1 MKHRL
6 IYASVVLTAV
16 VAAPM
21 AMPTAA
27 FAKKKGPVLT
37 GKEAE
42 IARGKAMEAKATAQL
57 TKAQTQLAR
66 ANRSIENAIA
76 VQKSASEAGEAAAA
90 DFRQIVTTPS
100 TFNNAAEARV
110 WTKRVNDAY
119 DRWAATEK
127 RNAEGGKNLAG
138 ATKDQKAAEAD
149 IASANASLEVAR
161 KIVAAAQLMP

>member
-6 IYASVVLTAV
+6 IYASVVLAAV
-16 VAAPM
+16 VAAPV
-21 AMPTAA
+21 AVPSTA
-27 FAKKKGPVLT
+27 FAKKGPALT

-57 TKAQTQLAR
+57 TKAQGQLAR
-66 ANRSIENAIA
+66 ANRGIENAIA

-90 DFRQIVTTPS
+90 DFRQIASTPS

-119 DRWAATEK
+119 DRWAAAEK

-149 IASANASLEVAR
+149 IASANASLEAAR
-161 KIVAAAQLMP
+161 KIVAAAQLLP